1 MNRMDRL
8 LAIVLELQGKRT
20 RRADDLAAT
29 FEVSKRTIYRD
40 MEALCEAG
48 VPLIAVPGRGYA
60 LIEGYFLPPLSFTED
75 EATMLLLGSDFIA
88 RHFDAQY
95 RLAAQSAGRK
105 IEVILPEQL
114 RAQVEYLRSNILSIS
129 DETRHPETVQKLRR
143 ALLLQKTIRFLYRT
157 RYTDEGGSAES
168 VREAD
173 PYGLYF
179 AADTWYLTA
188 YCHGRRE
195 IRHFRL
201 DRMSGLEVLEKPFAR
216 PPGFRMER
224 IEAEEK
230 RRVVVRALFAPA
242 VTPWVKES
250 RSFYIAASEETPDGV
265 LVTLR
270 ARHENEVLPW
280 LLGWGAQVRVLEP
293 PSLQKRL
300 AEEARKILEKYF

>member
-1 MNRMDRL
+1 MDRL

-20 RRADDLAAT
+20 RRAGDLAAT

-75 EATMLLLGSDFIA
+75 EAAMLLLGSDFIA

-105 IEVILPEQL
+105 IEAVLPETL
-114 RAQVEYLRSNILSIS
+114 RDQVAYLRSNILSIS
-129 DETRHPETVQKLRR
+129 EETRHPETVQKLRR
-143 ALLLQKTIRFLYRT
+143 AILQEKTVRFSYHT
-157 RYTDEGGSAES
+157 RFTQEGDSAES
-168 VREAD
+168 VRDAD

-179 AADTWYLTA
+179 AVDTWYLTA
-188 YCHGRRE
+188 YCHTRRE

-201 DRMSGLEVLEKPFAR
+201 DRMRHLDVLERTFAR

-230 RRVVVRALFAPA
+230 GRVVIRALFDPS

-250 RSFYIAASEETPDGV
+250 RSFYIAATEETPEGV

-280 LLGWGAQVRVLEP
+280 LLGWGVQVRVLEP

-300 AEEARKILEKYF
+300 AEEARKIIEKYF

>member
-20 RRADDLAAT
+20 RRAEDLAAT

-75 EATMLLLGSDFIA
+75 EAAMLLLGSDFIA

-105 IEVILPEQL
+105 IEAVLPEKLGQ
-114 RAQVEYLRSNILSIS
+114 QVAYLRSNILSIS
-129 DETRHPETVQKLRR
+129 DETRHPETVLQLRR
-143 ALLLQKTIRFLYRT
+143 AILEQKTVRFSYHT
-157 RYTDEGGSAES
+157 RFTDEGDSAES
-168 VREAD
+168 MRDAD

-188 YCHGRRE
+188 YCHTRQER
-195 IRHFRL
+195 RHFRL
-201 DRMSGLEVLEKPFAR
+201 DRMRRLEVLEKTFAR
-216 PPGFRMER
+216 PPDFHMER
-224 IEAEEK
+224 IETEEK
-230 RRVVVRALFAPA
+230 RQIVIRALFDPA
-242 VTPWVKES
+242 VTPWVNES
-250 RSFYIAASEETPDGV
+250 RSFYIAAREETAEGL

-280 LLGWGAQVRVLEP
+280 LLGWGGPVRVLEP
-293 PSLQKRL
+293 PSLQNRL
-300 AEEARKILEKYF
+300 VEEARKIVEKYC